1 LTGLFSFFFLVPQ
14 TPGQF
19 NYDDSNE
26 CQHKKKQRPLATRTS
41 QFTHPPSRTVEVF
54 FFFFCLFWFLFFDCF
69 VWNFTTRGPAHDIF
83 LSTLWIV
90 SLTRLNEKKE
100 RKKSSFW
107 MCDDWNRRDKV
118 IGLVLFFSLF
128 ILSRVCLCVCVC
140 VGRPKSHQVL
150 TLARHYRADVWP
162 INAEDIVVCRPAT
175 AKAPAPPNVFA
186 HDLLLLLVPKLLLL
200 LRLLTTTRKTS
211 MILLSFFFFCLEFLP
226 LFDSNENIAINKHLN
241 IFWEIWEL
249 TPGISIGCRR

>member
-1 LTGLFSFFFLVPQ
+1 M
-14 TPGQF
+14 
-19 NYDDSNE
+19 
-26 CQHKKKQRPLATRTS
+26 
-41 QFTHPPSRTVEVF
+41 
-54 FFFFCLFWFLFFDCF
+54 
-69 VWNFTTRGPAHDIF
+69 
-83 LSTLWIV
+83 
-90 SLTRLNEKKE
+90 KE
-100 RKKSSFW
+100 RKKSSLW

-128 ILSRVCLCVCVC
+128 ILSRVCVCVC

-211 MILLSFFFFCLEFLP
+211 MILLSFFLFFVRNFSLSSTLMKI
-226 LFDSNENIAINKHLN
+226 SQSINI
-241 IFWEIWEL
+241 
-249 TPGISIGCRR
+249 

>member
-1 LTGLFSFFFLVPQ
+1 MSTQEKTTTVGDTHVSI
-14 TPGQF
+14 
-19 NYDDSNE
+19 
-26 CQHKKKQRPLATRTS
+26 
-41 QFTHPPSRTVEVF
+41 HPPSRTVKVF

-128 ILSRVCLCVCVC
+128 ILSRVCVCVC

-175 AKAPAPPNVFA
+175 SKAPAPPNVFA

-211 MILLSFFFFCLEFLP
+211 MILLSFFLFFVRNFSLSSTLMKISQSINIWTIFEKFENLP
-226 LFDSNENIAINKHLN
+226 
-241 IFWEIWEL
+241 
-249 TPGISIGCRR
+249 P